1 MGILGKIKNKLKSIG
16 KRVIID
22 FYRFLD
28 NSGVLKIYEKI
39 LEEAIDKDNLPKH
52 VAIIM
57 DGNRRAAEI
66 YGKDRYYGHYLGA
79 EKVREVL
86 RWARD
91 LGINVVTLYAFSTEN
106 FRRPKEE
113 VDKLMELFEKSFTRL
128 QMMKKFI
135 DMKLE
140 LEQLVEL
147 IYCQKMFKKQ

>member
-1 MGILGKIKNKLKSIG
+1 MGKIKNKLKSIG

-113 VDKLMELFEKSFTRL
+113 VDKLMELFEKKVLR
-128 QMMKKFI
+128 
-135 DMKLE
+135 D
-140 LEQLVEL
+140 
-147 IYCQKMFKKQ
+147 CR